1 MPAVSKKQQRFFGMV
16 RAAQKGEMKNP
27 SSEIL
32 DVADDISVKDAKKFA
47 KTKHKGLPEKKM
59 SEENLNELVGGAGT
73 LVRQGIKVGGKKG
86 GRAVQQ
92 GQSAAI
98 KAGQGA
104 KAKVA
109 QGNQSKMVGSGK
121 WEKRGAIAGGLAGG
135 IAGGIADGPLPVGD
149 IVGGIAGS
157 KLGGKIGRQLDKRSI
172 KKENYSDWRSEFTL
186 NEWPKWDPEGAK
198 VKRQALGNKDYSWTN
213 KKGEKPGINLGL
225 SKNVNIT
232 KNPAKVVKQVFDD
245 KVAKPI
251 AKAVTNQSTKA
262 VKSFATNTAKSAAPI
277 AGGIGAGL
285 AVSKGVDR
293 LMKGGKKIKED
304 VGYKAF
310 IKQAQDARERVKK
323 RDEVKKNKDAQ
334 FVDTKKHGV
343 KFYDKKG
350 SGRIVKGKKIY
361 S

>member
-149 IVGGIAGS
+149 IVGSIAGS
-157 KLGGKIGRQLDKRSI
+157 KLGGKIGRQLDKRYI
-172 KKENYSDWRSEFTL
+172 KKENYSDWRNEF
-186 NEWPKWDPEGAK
+186 EIVEGNPLQKAWNWFVPPPSKSANPNVRSGKLTPNSAAKPGLDIMNKTAANINKPIKSISQTIKK
-198 VKRQALGNKDYSWTN
+198 VKSAANT
-213 KKGEKPGINLGL
+213 
-225 SKNVNIT
+225 
-232 KNPAKVVKQVFDD
+232 
-245 KVAKPI
+245 
-251 AKAVTNQSTKA
+251 
-262 VKSFATNTAKSAAPI
+262 VKSAAKTVKSAAPI

-293 LMKGGKKIKED
+293 LMKGGKKTNED
-304 VGYKAF
+304 VDYKSF
-310 IKQAQDARERVKK
+310 IKQAQAAREKVKK
-323 RDEVKKNKDAQ
+323 KVEDRKKKDSQ
-334 FVDTKKHGV
+334 FVDTKKYGV

-350 SGRIVKGKKIY
+350 SGRIVKGKKVY
-361 S
+361 N